1 MAMWDAMW
9 TILPG
14 WLNQQACRS
23 SGNYPFPTTATRCVS
38 AHTTEDFCHSLPP
51 RSKSAQL
58 SCAAFGS
65 AELFDFLLFTQEN
78 TMDATTRTSNPLPIV
93 NHAADAALNKAAAS
107 VHGAVDKMAGAA
119 DDAVRNV
126 KPAIDRV
133 ANIAH
138 QAVNKVTDVA
148 GPTAEWLSAQGSSL
162 KATGRKVTAD
172 TGQYVSAHPWK
183 SLGFALAAGLVI
195 SRFIR

>member
-1 MAMWDAMW
+1 MEA
-9 TILPG
+9 TTRI
-14 WLNQQACRS
+14 NT
-23 SGNYPFPTTATRCVS
+23 PFPTANGAT
-38 AHTTEDFCHSLPP
+38 
-51 RSKSAQL
+51 
-58 SCAAFGS
+58 
-65 AELFDFLLFTQEN
+65 
-78 TMDATTRTSNPLPIV
+78 DATV
-93 NHAADAALNKAAAS
+93 NKAAAS

-148 GPTAEWLSAQGSSL
+148 GPTADWLSEKSDSL
-162 KATGRKVTAD
+162 KAAQRKVAAD
-172 TGQYVSAHPWK
+172 TGQYVSANPWK
-183 SLGFALAAGLVI
+183 SLGFALAAGFLI